1 MDKKDNFIII
11 YPTPQA
17 NNNLN
22 RDSSHNRNRKNDST
36 KHGDEIYYRDIMLE
50 KLAEEI
56 MKIELNKARLA
67 ELEKKLEQLG
77 RSQIVTAPLQQ
88 NTILTNVKKVNINDL
103 DRNAT
108 KLRAVQ
114 AYTNIARQLPA
125 KQEVNN
131 NNIIIPKEEKISLW
145 QRIKKAVKS
154 FFSEEK
160 ENKEN
165 DIQLNNVDKSLK
177 YNQFRQSIP
186 KTTVKIDV
194 KNRDNVNVKEPKH
207 ILDRYA

>member
-131 NNIIIPKEEKISLW
+131 NNNIIPKEEKISLW

>member
-131 NNIIIPKEEKISLW
+131 NNNIIPKEEKISLW

-177 YNQFRQSIP
+177 YNQFRQSIS